1 MTEPQLD
8 IARNI
13 EAVEYLKADLS
24 GYLADLYR
32 AILNGDSEGF
42 LDASANM
49 NITCFLLS
57 KRLGLNFGHLEKQV
71 YENTLAMLKEK
82 NQLEEWYGDL
92 SALKDYLDL
101 KR

>member
-24 GYLADLYR
+24 GYLADLYK
-32 AILNGDSEGF
+32 AILKGNSEGF
-42 LDASANM
+42 LVASANM
-49 NITCFLLS
+49 SITCFLLS

-71 YENTLAMLKEK
+71 YENTLAMLKGK